1 MAKSYVASLSSSEL
15 KSILGTDPFVAL
27 VGSGVSI
34 WHPTKLPAGQEFTSA
49 AVKVL
54 FGRAVLPDISK
65 DQQTS
70 LEELLEIV
78 PFEAL
83 NERCPNQQKLRSLIA
98 RLYGGKCEPNSIHKA
113 LGDLVASN
121 RISSIITTNYDL
133 ALDLALTDKGCA
145 LTTVF
150 VDTQIQSVTDR
161 AYFKVHGTIAAGN
174 EDTLVYSLQ
183 LESAM
188 SPWKRDLLEKL
199 VRDRVLLI
207 VGYSG
212 FDFEVCPQLPKA
224 KPTKIIWNF
233 RTDEDLQK
241 SPGYRRLVADG
252 IRVESLIGDM
262 RTVFELLGC
271 TDSPT
276 KISDATFGVESMLT
290 ATFSR
295 REVILWCA
303 NVLNSMGHGRLSLH
317 ALKQLVPKQEA
328 DYEILRAYPESEHH
342 RGKYRDAERS
352 YMRAAKLAPDEVS
365 RRIAILDASD
375 EARCFGHWRRASRMI
390 EVAVNNASASMGPS
404 ELVRLRARELL
415 KRTLINGHWIQ
426 VATKFRLRK
435 IATSKREEA
444 AAWIREGS
452 KLAIENGLWFDFQ
465 QFRLWA
471 DRMDMSANIVLSSG
485 PFQPPAS
492 REGYT
497 QLGYSLALLMVT
509 RDQAKAEKRLGDVT
523 LQTISELEKA
533 LRVAEELGSYP
544 EMWKMTRL
552 FIAVNPIRN
561 LGRVFKLIRYFSL
574 CQHAPT
580 KRLPFLVLGA

>member
-1 MAKSYVASLSSSEL
+1 MATSCLTSLSSSDL
-15 KSILGTDPFVAL
+15 KSILGTDPFVVLA
-27 VGSGVSI
+27 GSGVSI

-49 AVKVL
+49 VVKNL
-54 FGRAVLPDISK
+54 LGQSVLPDISS
-65 DQQTS
+65 DQRTT
-70 LEELLEIV
+70 LEALLQIV

-83 NERCPNQQKLRSLIA
+83 NERCPNQTKLRSLIA
-98 RLYGGKCEPNSIHKA
+98 RLYGGRCEANCIHKA
-113 LGDLVASN
+113 LAELVASN
-121 RISSIITTNYDL
+121 QISSIITTNYDL
-133 ALDLALTDKGCA
+133 ALDQALTDGGCA
-145 LTTVF
+145 LPNVF
-150 VDTQIQSVTDR
+150 LPSQIQSVTDR
-161 AYFKVHGTIAAGN
+161 AYFKIHGTTAPGN

-188 SPWKRDLLEKL
+188 SPWKRNLLEKL

-224 KPTKIIWNF
+224 KPARVVWNF
-233 RTDEDLQK
+233 LTDADLEK

-252 IRVESLIGDM
+252 IRVDSLIGDM
-262 RTVFELLGC
+262 RTVLELLGF
-271 TDSPT
+271 TDSPS
-276 KISDATFGVESMLT
+276 KISNAIFGIESILT

-295 REVILWCA
+295 REIILWCA

-317 ALKQLVPKQEA
+317 ALKQLAVKQDA
-328 DYEILRAYPESEHH
+328 DYEILRAYAESEHH

-390 EVAVNNASASMGPS
+390 EAAVNNARASMAPS
-404 ELVRLRARELL
+404 ELARFRARELL
-415 KRTLINGHWIQ
+415 KRTLIHGHWIQ
-426 VATKFRLRK
+426 VTTKFGLSK
-435 IATSKREEA
+435 IAANKRDEA

-471 DRMDMSANIVLSSG
+471 DRMDMAANVVLSSG
-485 PFQPPAS
+485 PFQPPPS

-497 QLGYSLALLMVT
+497 QLGYSLALLMVI
-509 RDQAKAEKRLGDVT
+509 RDHAKAEKQLGDVT
-523 LQTISELEKA
+523 LQTMRELEQA
-533 LRVAEELGSYP
+533 LIDAQELGSYP

-552 FIAVNPIRN
+552 LIALKPVRNIR
-561 LGRVFKLIRYFSL
+561 RVFTLIRYFSQ

-580 KRLPFLVLGA
+580 KRLPFLLLGA